1 MDQVRIVY
9 RKYDGTLHWNQPGWR
24 LGEDGYGVWVGGSFR
39 SRLAV
44 RIDGRPVGAARDELN
59 NAGGYTPLGSVTLS
73 PGVHQV
79 ELDYAGPDLAPGSAG
94 PAYPLGPLA
103 LAPGTAP
110 TDVSYLPV
118 ADASSL
124 CGKSLDW
131 IEALPVG

>member
-1 MDQVRIVY
+1 M
-9 RKYDGTLHWNQPGWR
+9 
-24 LGEDGYGVWVGGSFR
+24 
-39 SRLAV
+39 
-44 RIDGRPVGAARDELN
+44 
-59 NAGGYTPLGSVTLS
+59 TLS